1 MDLKKT
7 NYFDPRKMAAR
18 KRWTVQETG
27 QGLIAMTGYAYLGD
41 EEKTALFSGADL

>member
-18 KRWTVQETG
+18 KRWTAQETG

-41 EEKTALFSGADL
+41 

>member
-41 EEKTALFSGADL
+41 E